1 MKMFGASVVE
11 IGKTK
16 SSIVENQ
23 LIELLESTQSRD
35 RTGMEV
41 NPLVFETSASTN
53 SAIWAFSGCK
63 SKLNFGTDKDFLPF
77 TEIILQ

>member
-23 LIELLESTQSRD
+23 LIEL
-35 RTGMEV
+35 
-41 NPLVFETSASTN
+41 
-53 SAIWAFSGCK
+53 FSVPRAELHIRYSITFNYLYMFCL
-63 SKLNFGTDKDFLPF
+63 SVIYVLL
-77 TEIILQ
+77 LLL

>member
-23 LIELLESTQSRD
+23 LIELFSVPRAELPILLSVTFAYSCFLCIST
-35 RTGMEV
+35 TYTLFKVMEC
-41 NPLVFETSASTN
+41 
-53 SAIWAFSGCK
+53 I
-63 SKLNFGTDKDFLPF
+63 
-77 TEIILQ
+77 